1 MKFLH
6 AMIRVKNLDESMKF
20 YQELLELKLLK
31 EMRLDDCTLY
41 FLGNKDGETLIEL
54 TYNDETPSEGYN
66 NGTAFGHFAFSTES
80 FDEFTKKMEKL
91 GYDYLYKPFILE
103 SAGLKI
109 AFLKDP
115 DGNEIEIIE
124 E

>member
-6 AMIRVKNLDESMKF
+6 AMIRVKNLDESLKF

-54 TYNDETPSEGYN
+54 TYNDETPSEGYS
-66 NGTAFGHFAFSTES
+66 NGDAFGHFAFSTES
-80 FDEFTKKMEKL
+80 FDEFSKKVSNL
-91 GYDYLYKPFILE
+91 GYEYLYEPFYLE
-103 SAGLKI
+103 AAGLKI

-124 E
+124 N